1 MKNPLVSSATL
12 SLLCVLFPV
21 VMFAQDSSISL
32 EPAEARVL
40 AEKALQDVSPEV
52 DPGLEF
58 TLWAS
63 DTLVADPVTLFIDDE
78 GRAYVTRT
86 FRKNNSEFDIRGHTD
101 WMIPSISLKTVED
114 RRAFLRE
121 ELAPRRSQL
130 NTWLAD
136 LNGDG
141 SHDWRDLLVE
151 KEQVYR
157 IEDSNDDGLA
167 DRSTLIMEDFH
178 EEITDVAGAVLYHN
192 EELFVGVGPDM
203 WRMRDTDGDD
213 FMDWK
218 ESISHGYAIHIGFG
232 AHGMSGLIVGPDG
245 RIYWGIGD
253 IGFYGTD
260 KAGRLWD
267 YSNQGVI
274 VRANPDGSD
283 FEVFAAG
290 LRNTHEFVFDAYGN
304 LISVDNDGDHPG
316 ERERLVYIV
325 NGSDTG
331 WRTNWQFGKY
341 TDPKNNAY
349 KVWMDEEYF
358 KPRFEGQAAHL
369 TPPIALYHAGPAGM
383 VYNPGTALGQ
393 TWKDYFFVS
402 QFVGSPARS
411 KVHAFRLRPDGA
423 SFALQDEKEVLGN
436 ILTTGME
443 FGIDGALYAADW
455 INGWGNNNK
464 GRIWKLDV
472 PSGEAHSAREE
483 VKALL
488 PMDFNGMSNAE
499 LAGYLRHPDM
509 RIRQK
514 AQFALATK
522 GSQGARTLEKATHEK
537 DHQLARIHGIWGL
550 GQLAREDIS
559 YADLL
564 IDLLEDQD
572 PEIRAQAAKTIGDVR
587 YEKAVNALLPVL
599 EDEAARPRFFAAEA
613 LGRIKA
619 TEAIQAVIQ
628 MLANNDDEDA
638 YLRHAGA
645 LALARIGDADPLLAL
660 ADHPSPALRT
670 AAVVA
675 LRRMQHPGITA
686 FLQDEDARIVT
697 DVARAINDDA
707 SIPDAIPALAAILD
721 EERFNEEPLVRRAI
735 NANSRLGSSE
745 AATRL
750 ARYAARVSAPAPLRA
765 EALAAL
771 AVWESPSVVDRVD
784 GTYRGPSRRDGSIAQ
799 NALGNTLDTLLQDE
813 DPVIRSTT
821 LHAIAELEI
830 KGKDAHL
837 ERLFKTDTS
846 AGVRAQVLKTL
857 NRLKHPTL
865 ATRVQEAF
873 ADPEPA
879 VKSAAIEILPS
890 VDLPANQVASIL
902 ESVLENGSVEEKQ
915 AAITALGEL
924 PATSSEEALTALVR
938 AVESRSLETVLHLE
952 VYEAVEKS
960 GLEALGVR
968 LDAIEAADPDQALA
982 PFRMALEGGNR
993 RNGGNIF
1000 NYNDAAQCTR
1010 CHVVGNRGA
1019 NVGPA
1024 LNNIGSVL
1032 DREALLRSL
1041 VDPSARMAPGY
1052 GLVSLQLLDGNVV
1065 AGTLMEEQSDQILI
1079 VTGNGEQ
1086 VRIDKEE
1093 IQQRT
1098 DVPSS
1103 MPAMGN
1109 TLSLRELR
1117 DLVEYLANLD

>member
-1 MKNPLVSSATL
+1 MKAPPVLLV
-12 SLLCVLFPV
+12 LLCILFPQPGI
-21 VMFAQDSSISL
+21 AQHSPVTL
-32 EPAEARVL
+32 QPAEASVL
-40 AEKALQDVSPEV
+40 AGRALQDISPEL

-63 DTLVADPVTLFIDDE
+63 DTLVADPVTLFIDDQ

-86 FRKNNSEFDIRGHTD
+86 FRKNNSEFDIRSHTD
-101 WMIPSISLKTVED
+101 WMISSISFRTVED

-121 ELAPRRSQL
+121 ELAPQRSAW
-130 NTWLAD
+130 NTWLED
-136 LNGDG
+136 LNADG

-157 IEDSNDDGLA
+157 IEDTNQDGLA
-167 DRSTLIMEDFH
+167 DQSKLIMEDFH

-192 EELFVGVGPDM
+192 KELFVGVGPDM

-213 FMDWK
+213 VMDWK

-260 KAGRLWD
+260 KTGRLWD

-274 VRANPDGSD
+274 VRSNPDGSD

-341 TDPKNNAY
+341 TDPKNNTY

-358 KPRFEGQAAHL
+358 KPRFEGQAAHI

-383 VYNPGTALGQ
+383 VYNPGTALS
-393 TWKDYFFVS
+393 TAWKDYFFVS

-411 KVHAFRLRPDGA
+411 KVHAFRLSPEGA
-423 SFALQDEKEVLGN
+423 TFALQDEKEVLGN
-436 ILTTGME
+436 VLTTGME
-443 FGIDGALYAADW
+443 FGIDGVLYTADW

-472 PSGEAHSAREE
+472 PAGEAHEARQD
-483 VKALL
+483 VQSLL
-488 PMDFNGMSNAE
+488 PRSFADMRDTE
-499 LAGYLRHPDM
+499 LADYLGHADM
-509 RIRQK
+509 RVRQK
-514 AQFALATK
+514 AQFALVEKGPQGVRILEEATRDT
-522 GSQGARTLEKATHEK
+522 GNQF
-537 DHQLARIHGIWGL
+537 ARIHGIWGL
-550 GQLAREDIS
+550 GQLARK
-559 YADLL
+559 DLAVAGKL
-564 IDLLEDQD
+564 VTLLDDRD

-587 YEKAVNALLPVL
+587 YDEATRALITQLK
-599 EDEAARPRFFAAEA
+599 DEAARPRFFAAEA
-613 LGRIKA
+613 LGRIRA
-619 TEAIQAVIQ
+619 TEAIEPLIA
-628 MLANNDDEDA
+628 MLADNNDADA

-645 LALARIGDADPLLAL
+645 LALARIGEADPLLAL
-660 ADHPSPALRT
+660 ASHSSPALRT

-686 FLQDEDARIVT
+686 FLEDEDPRIVT
-697 DVARAINDDA
+697 DAARAINDDA
-707 SIPDAIPALAAILD
+707 SIPEALPALAAVLD
-721 EERFNEEPLVRRAI
+721 EERFVEEPLIRRAI

-750 ARYAARVSAPAPLRA
+750 AQYALRVSAPASLRA
-765 EALAAL
+765 EALATL
-771 AVWESPSVVDRVD
+771 AVWEDPSVVDRVD
-784 GTYRGPSRRDGSIAQ
+784 GTYRGPNKRDGTIAQ
-799 NALGNTLDTLLQDE
+799 KALAGALDALLQDE
-813 DPVIRSTT
+813 ESAIRIAA
-821 LHAIAELEI
+821 LQAIAELEME
-830 KGKDAHL
+830 GNQ
-837 ERLFKTDTS
+837 ELFDEMFDSDTAAS
-846 AGVRAQVLKTL
+846 VRAQLLRTL
-857 NRLKHPTL
+857 HQMQHPTL
-865 ATRVQEAF
+865 ANRVQEAF
-873 ADPEPA
+873 ADAEPE
-879 VKSAAIEILPS
+879 VRKAAIEILPYA
-890 VDLPANQVASIL
+890 DLPAGQVAAIL
-902 ESVLENGSVEEKQ
+902 KSVLTTGSVEEQQ

-924 PATSSEEALTALVR
+924 PPSSSEQALTALVQTL
-938 AVESRSLETVLHLE
+938 EEQSLDAMLHLE

-960 GLEALGVR
+960 GINALGAR
-968 LDAIEAADPDQALA
+968 LESLVAADTDQALA
-982 PFRMALEGGNR
+982 PFRMTLEGGDR
-993 RNGGNIF
+993 RSGANIF

-1010 CHVVGNRGA
+1010 CHVVGERGA

-1024 LNNIGSVL
+1024 LNDIASVL
-1032 DREALLRSL
+1032 SREDLLRSL
-1041 VDPSARMAPGY
+1041 IDPSARLAPGY
-1052 GLVSLQLLDGNVV
+1052 GLVSLRLEDESTVV
-1065 AGTLMEEQSDQILI
+1065 GTLIEEEELF
-1079 VTGNGEQ
+1079 VRLMTGAG
-1086 VRIDKEE
+1086 EE
-1093 IQQRT
+1093 IQVDKDRILQRT
-1098 DVPSS
+1098 DIPSS

-1109 TLSLRELR
+1109 TLSRRELR
-1117 DLVEYLANLD
+1117 DLVEYLASLD